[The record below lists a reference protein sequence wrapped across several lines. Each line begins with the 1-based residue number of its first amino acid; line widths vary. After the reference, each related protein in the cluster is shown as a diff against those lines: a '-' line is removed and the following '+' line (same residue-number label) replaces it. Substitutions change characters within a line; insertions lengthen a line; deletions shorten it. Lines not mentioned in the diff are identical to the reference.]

1 MALIE
6 LHEEPSSKASLA
18 ELAQVFED
26 ASGPITF
33 ADAFMKLK
41 VFDPARQRSLQ
52 ASFLQEAKEGGRF
65 TYLIGSKVRPSIT
78 ARGRMSSA
86 FRDVPPLAPKVA
98 LIKRSDAFHGIRSI
112 DKSGYARDL
121 RASVEQV
128 QELNLTGKQGDAIN
142 RMSLE
147 YDHALELA
155 KVKLD
160 NAMTLAEE
168 RRRMFEEVVQVL
180 NRVTEK
186 ELSER
191 ALTVRPTKE
200 AAH

>member
-1 MALIE
+1 M
-6 LHEEPSSKASLA
+6 
-18 ELAQVFED
+18 
-26 ASGPITF
+26 
-33 ADAFMKLK
+33 
-41 VFDPARQRSLQ
+41 
-52 ASFLQEAKEGGRF
+52 
-65 TYLIGSKVRPSIT
+65 
-78 ARGRMSSA
+78 
-86 FRDVPPLAPKVA
+86 
-98 LIKRSDAFHGIRSI
+98 
-112 DKSGYARDL
+112 
-121 RASVEQV
+121 EQV